1 MKKKPN
7 GYRYFYHLTGCL
19 FGIFILAVLIIN
31 FIVPDRGFSQKE
43 NRVLSSRPAIS
54 VSQLTSGKFADGY
67 ETYVNDQFFLRDWW
81 ITLRATAQRIL
92 GNTEGNGVFLGKD
105 GYLMED
111 FTAPSQERLNRTVT
125 AMTDFAERHSDIPQY
140 ALIAPNAVNILSDRL
155 PALAAATDQNPYLD
169 ATATALEKAGVTFV
183 DVRDTLT
190 QHKDDGIYY
199 HTDHHWTTQGAYF
212 AYLQLAK
219 VLGIDSSSISYDKL
233 PVSMSFQGTL
243 SAKSGFRAS
252 EKEEMDVFLPRDD
265 TPSSVINYPD
275 EQKKT
280 ASFYETSQ
288 LETRDKYAMFFN
300 GNHGKVVITTPT
312 EENRTLLVIKDS
324 YANSLVPFLAP
335 YYRKIVMVD
344 PRYFYDDLEEL
355 MEVEEIQ
362 EVLYL
367 YNANTFYADTSLE
380 LALAPQENGD
390 NTAAE
395 DADSAT
401 GAAAADSSDNAD
413 SSANTDS
420 NSDTTD
426 SSDTSDSSEQNSSEE
441 DSSEGDSSDSHDD
454 STDNYDGSDSE
465 A

>member
-7 GYRYFYHLTGCL
+7 GYRYFYHLTGCA
-19 FGIFILAVLIIN
+19 FGLFILVVLIIN

-43 NRVLSSRPAIS
+43 NRVLASRPAIS

-92 GNTEGNGVFLGKD
+92 GNTEGNGVFLGKN

-111 FTAPSQERLNRTVT
+111 FTAPSQERLDRTLKS
-125 AMTDFAERHSDIPQY
+125 MTDFAARHSDLPQY
-140 ALIAPNAVNILSDRL
+140 ALIAPNAVNILSDKL

-183 DVRDTLT
+183 DVRDTLS

-265 TPSSVINYPD
+265 APSSVVNYVD

-355 MEVEEIQ
+355 MQVEEIQ

-380 LALAPQENGD
+380 LALMPQSTADDTAITDADQAEDTDSTFSDSTD
-390 NTAAE
+390 NTA
-395 DADSAT
+395 
-401 GAAAADSSDNAD
+401 GSD
-413 SSANTDS
+413 
-420 NSDTTD
+420 TD
-426 SSDTSDSSEQNSSEE
+426 SSQSSNNSEE
-441 DSSEGDSSDSHDD
+441 DSSDEGSSSEDTTESNDS
-454 STDNYDGSDSE
+454 YDDSE